1 MKQSRMTI
9 KWVLALIS
17 AAFAVTAFA
26 QKPDAAGGTIVAS
39 EPGKAAIIRAVEV
52 SAQVVSI
59 DKATRTVTLKG
70 PKGDVVDVVAGDEVK
85 NFDQIKL
92 GDFVFVRYAQALT
105 LELKKTKVA
114 AGDVTVREE
123 AGKAKPGERPAV
135 GGARQVTAIADVTA
149 VDPKKSTITLK
160 GPRGNVMTLNVQN
173 PDQFKVVKKG
183 DQVEVTYTEALALSV
198 EPAPKPEAAKK
209 KPEAAKTK

>member
-1 MKQSRMTI
+1 MNIRST
-9 KWVLALIS
+9 LAAALVA
-17 AAFAVTAFA
+17 AAFAAPALA
-26 QKPDAAGGTIVAS
+26 QKPDVTGGAIVAS
-39 EPGKAAIIRAVEV
+39 EPGKAAVVRAVEI

-70 PKGDVVDVVAGDEVK
+70 PKGDVVDIVAGDEVK

-92 GDFVFVRYAQALT
+92 GDFVVARYVEALT
-105 LELKKTKVA
+105 LELKKTKVK

-123 AGKAKPGERPAV
+123 AAKAKPGERPAV
-135 GGARQVTAIADVTA
+135 GGTRQVTAIADVTA